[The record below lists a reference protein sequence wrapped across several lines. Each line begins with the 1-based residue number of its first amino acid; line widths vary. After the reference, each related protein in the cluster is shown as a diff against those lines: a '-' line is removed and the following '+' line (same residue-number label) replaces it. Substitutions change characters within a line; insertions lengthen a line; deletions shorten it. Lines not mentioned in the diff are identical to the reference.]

1 MIQSLPYAAVMQGCP
16 EEGTVMLGAEGGKE
30 PALATG
36 TLYLVTR
43 LGATCALFIPVS
55 SVWLGSWHIWLLLY
69 KYVLNE

>member
-1 MIQSLPYAAVMQGCP
+1 
-16 EEGTVMLGAEGGKE
+16 MLGAEGGKE

-43 LGATCALFIPVS
+43 LGAACALFIPVS